1 MILFASGES
10 GVQSILDQYQAGSA
24 EYEFLDKLM
33 KSSHVYR
40 YDSPEELA
48 FETDLRRNIIRASY
62 ALYRGRLRFLTFHE
76 SVCNEAYWRRRNDGG
91 FVLKNDVR
99 PSDAIN
105 DIFLNTRLYGTECA
119 TAIVIIYYK
128 AVLDLYGD
136 NLFNTAFPEIIL
148 MNWRQIDELMGVA
161 LYRQLPDYVPGDC
174 RYFRNPDV
182 NPLTPEW
189 QGENTI
195 ELGNGL
201 HYGHG
206 IGIGYPEKFIEALN
220 RNRIEGSPVSAYL
233 MDNATR
239 PDFRSLYEYRKNA
252 VLTV

>member
-1 MILFASGES
+1 MIQFASGES
-10 GVQSILDQYQAGSA
+10 GIQPLISQYQSGSA
-24 EYEFLDKLM
+24 EYEFLDRLM
-33 KSSHVYR
+33 KSPHVYR
-40 YDSPEELA
+40 YDSLEELM
-48 FETDLRRNIIRASY
+48 FETDLRGNIVRASY
-62 ALYRGRLRFLTFHE
+62 ALYRGRLKFRVFHE
-76 SVCNEAYWRRRNDGG
+76 SICNEAYWYRRNDGG
-91 FVLKNDVR
+91 FVLRKDVR
-99 PSDAIN
+99 ASDAVN
-105 DIFLNTRLYGTECA
+105 DIFLNTRMYGTECA

-128 AVLDLYGD
+128 AVLDSYGEDLY
-136 NLFNTAFPEIIL
+136 NATFPEIVL
-148 MNWRQIDELMGVA
+148 MNWRQIDELIGVT

-206 IGIGYPEKFIEALN
+206 IGIGTPDKFIEALN
-220 RNRIEGSPVSAYL
+220 RNRIEGSPISAYL

-239 PDFRSLYEYRKNA
+239 PDFRSLYQYKKNT

>member
-1 MILFASGES
+1 MIQFASGES
-10 GVQSILDQYQAGSA
+10 GVQSVLSQYQAGSA
-24 EYEFLDKLM
+24 EYEFLDKLV
-33 KSSHVYR
+33 KSPHVYR
-40 YDSPEELA
+40 YASPEELA
-48 FETDLRRNIIRASY
+48 FETGLRGNIIRASY
-62 ALYRGRLRFLTFHE
+62 VLYRGKLRFRTFHE
-76 SVCNEAYWRRRNDGG
+76 SVCNEAYWYRRNDGG
-91 FVLKNDVR
+91 FVLKKDVK
-99 PSDAIN
+99 PSDAVN
-105 DIFLNTRLYGTECA
+105 DIFRNTRLYGTECA

-128 AVLDLYGD
+128 AVLDSYGENLY
-136 NLFNTAFPEIIL
+136 NAAFPEIIL
-148 MNWRQIDELMGVA
+148 MNWRQIDELMGVTT
-161 LYRQLPDYVPGDC
+161 YRRLPDYVPGDC

-206 IGIGYPEKFIEALN
+206 IGIGNSEKIIEALN

-239 PDFRSLYEYRKNA
+239 PDFSSLYQYKKN
-252 VLTV
+252 TV